1 MSNAPRA
8 GLLRG
13 MTTLAAALC
22 TLGRSYRRFDWRT
35 GEDERHTARTA
46 DGWNLALYRYRAVGA
61 AQPVPVICGHGM
73 AGSHFIFDLHPD
85 YSLARYLARQGFD
98 TWLVDLRGRGDSW
111 PAGGARA
118 GLQWSFDDFAERD
131 LPAAVARV
139 REIAGRDEV
148 FWLGMEMSGQA
159 VYAASILG
167 TATHVRAAVTCGA
180 PVLTPPTALVPGV
193 TSAPK
198 TRRNGRVPFRG
209 GARLAGPVL
218 AYGGFRVLES
228 SFRACNTDPL
238 VVARYFR
245 NGVPD
250 EAIDLVDQF
259 AGWIRDGSMRN
270 RAGSLVYSEHLAE
283 VRLPLLVLAAARD
296 LQRPPAAV
304 RAAFDAFGS
313 TDRTFVRAGT
323 ADGFSVDFGHD
334 DLLAG
339 VAAPAE
345 VFPRIAAWLA
355 ERSGG

>member
-1 MSNAPRA
+1 MSDAPRA
-8 GLLRG
+8 GFGRG
-13 MTTLAAALC
+13 MMTLAAALC
-22 TLGRSYRRFDWRT
+22 TLGRSYRRFEWTT
-35 GEDERHTARTA
+35 GEDERHAARTP
-46 DGWNLALYRYRAVGA
+46 DGWNLALYRYRAVGVA
-61 AQPVPVICGHGM
+61 RSVPIICSHGM

-85 YSLARYLARQGFD
+85 YSLARYLSRQGFD
-98 TWLVDLRGRGDSW
+98 AWLVDLRGRGDSW
-111 PAGGARA
+111 PAGGPNPV
-118 GLQWSFDDFAERD
+118 LQWSFDDFAERD

-139 REIAGRDEV
+139 REITGCADV
-148 FWLGMEMSGQA
+148 FWIGMEMSGQA
-159 VYAASILG
+159 LYAASILG
-167 TATHVRAAVTCGA
+167 TATHVRAAVTCGS

-228 SFRACNTDPL
+228 SFRACNTDPI
-238 VVARYFR
+238 VVSRYFR
-245 NGVPD
+245 NGIPD
-250 EAIDLVDQF
+250 EATDLVDQF

-270 RAGSLVYSEHLAE
+270 RAGSMVYSEQLAD

-296 LQRPPAAV
+296 LQRPPEAV

-313 TDRTFVRAGT
+313 SDKTFVRAGI

-345 VFPRIAAWLA
+345 VFPRIAAWLVQRCDA
-355 ERSGG
+355 